1 MIQAGSLFFTNDQAM
16 SFTEPIFIFLFLPVV
31 LAVNFILPRSWR
43 NSFLLMASLLFYT
56 GVGGK
61 HVLVNYLAGLAI
73 NRAPEMKQ
81 KGFMLALGISANLAL
96 LGIFKY
102 SNFLIANL
110 NRVLVTLDMRPVWAP
125 YVTLPIGISFFT
137 FMGMSYLFDVYRQQI
152 RAERRLDT
160 FALYI
165 SLFPYL
171 LAGPIVRYT
180 EISRELIQ
188 RRINRAGFAEGI
200 RRFIVG
206 LGKKMLIANTLAVT
220 VDRIFLVPTGQLSPG
235 AAWFGAACYAL
246 QIYFDI
252 SGYSDMAIGLARM
265 LGFHCPE
272 NFNYPYV
279 AQSMTDF
286 WRRWHITLVNWF
298 RDYVFFP
305 MSYRRPGWRI
315 HLNLIIVFVL
325 VGLWHAAS
333 RSFIIWGMMHGT
345 LLVIERAG
353 LTKLLNR
360 LPRVVRHLY
369 VILVVVAGG
378 VFVRAET
385 FAQSMLLLKAM
396 MGFGAGVAG
405 TSALSAYL
413 NASLWLA
420 LAAGIIGSLPL
431 IPRLRAWQ
439 ERLAAG
445 VHGARTVFVETGAG
459 VLELT
464 ALAFVFLASVSLSA
478 AETYRAF
485 IYFRY

>member
-1 MIQAGSLFFTNDQAM
+1 M
-16 SFTEPIFIFLFLPVV
+16 SFTEPIFIFLFLPAL

-56 GVGGK
+56 SVGGK
-61 HVLVNYLAGLAI
+61 HVLVLLASVLINYLAGLAI
-73 NRAPEMKQ
+73 NRAPDMKR
-81 KGFMLALGISANLAL
+81 KGFVLALGISANLAL

-110 NRVLVTLDMRPVWAP
+110 DRALTTLDVPPVRMP

-152 RAERRLDT
+152 QAERRLDT

-180 EISRELIQ
+180 EIGRELIQ
-188 RRINRAGFAEGI
+188 RRINRADFAEGI

-206 LGKKMLIANTLAVT
+206 LGKKMLIANTLALT
-220 VDRIFLVPTGQLSPG
+220 VDRIFQVPLAQLSPR
-235 AAWFGAACYAL
+235 AAWLGATCYAI

-265 LGFHCPE
+265 LGFHFPE

-305 MSYRRPGWRI
+305 LSYRRPGWRI
-315 HLNLIIVFVL
+315 HLNLVLVFIL

-333 RSFIIWGMMHGT
+333 RSFIVWGLMHGS

-369 VILVVVAGG
+369 VILVVVVSG

-385 FAQSMLLLKAM
+385 FAQSMVMLKVM
-396 MGFGAGVAG
+396 MGLGAGVAS
-405 TSALSAYL
+405 TAALSAYL
-413 NASLWLA
+413 NASLCLA
-420 LAAGIIGSLPL
+420 LAAGIIGSVPL
-431 IPRLRAWQ
+431 IPWLRAWQ
-439 ERLAAG
+439 ERLIAG
-445 VHGARTVFVETGAG
+445 AHGARTIFLETGAG

-478 AETYRAF
+478 AGTYRAF

>member
-1 MIQAGSLFFTNDQAM
+1 M
-16 SFTEPIFIFLFLPVV
+16 SFTEPIFIFLFLPVL
-31 LAVNFILPRSWR
+31 LAVHFILPRSWR
-43 NSFLLMASLLFYT
+43 NLFLLMASLLFYT
-56 GVGGK
+56 SVGGK
-61 HVLVNYLAGLAI
+61 HVLVLLASVLINYLAGLAI

-81 KGFMLALGISANLAL
+81 KGFVLALGISANLAL
-96 LGIFKY
+96 LGVFKY

-110 NRVLVTLDMRPVWAP
+110 NRVLTTLDFQPVRMP

-137 FMGMSYLFDVYRQQI
+137 FMGMSYLFDVYRQQVQ
-152 RAERRLDT
+152 AERRLGT

-171 LAGPIVRYT
+171 LAGPIVRYP

-206 LGKKMLIANTLAVT
+206 LGKKMLIANTLALT
-220 VDRIFLVPTGQLSPG
+220 VDRVFQVPPGQLSAG
-235 AAWFGAACYAL
+235 AGWLGATCFAI

-265 LGFHCPE
+265 LGFHFPE

-279 AQSMTDF
+279 AQSLTDF

-305 MSYRRPGWRI
+305 LSYRRPGWRI
-315 HLNLIIVFVL
+315 QLNLVLVFIL

-333 RSFIIWGMMHGT
+333 RSFIIWGLMHGA

-369 VILVVVAGG
+369 VILVVVVSS

-385 FAQSMLLLKAM
+385 FAQSMAMLKVM
-396 MGFGAGVAG
+396 MGLGAGVAS
-405 TSALSAYL
+405 TSALSTYL
-413 NASLWLA
+413 NASLCLA

-431 IPRLRAWQ
+431 IPWLRAWQ
-439 ERLAAG
+439 ERL
-445 VHGARTVFVETGAG
+445 TAG

-478 AETYRAF
+478 AGTYRAF

>member
-1 MIQAGSLFFTNDQAM
+1 M
-16 SFTEPIFIFLFLPVV
+16 SFTEPIFIFLFLPAL

-56 GVGGK
+56 SVGGK
-61 HVLVNYLAGLAI
+61 HVLVLLASVLTNYLAGLAI
-73 NRAPEMKQ
+73 NRAPEMKP
-81 KGFMLALGISANLAL
+81 KGFLLALGISANLAL

-110 NRVLVTLDMRPVWAP
+110 NRALTTLDMPPVRMP

-152 RAERRLDT
+152 QAERRLDT

-180 EISRELIQ
+180 EIGRELIQ
-188 RRINRAGFAEGI
+188 RRINRADFAEGI

-206 LGKKMLIANTLAVT
+206 LGKKMLIANTLALT
-220 VDRIFLVPTGQLSPG
+220 VDRVFQVPPGQLSPG
-235 AAWFGAACYAL
+235 AAWLGATCYAI

-265 LGFHCPE
+265 VGFHFPE

-305 MSYRRPGWRI
+305 LSYRRPGWRI
-315 HLNLIIVFVL
+315 HLNLVLVFIL

-333 RSFIIWGMMHGT
+333 RSFIIWGLMHGA

-360 LPRVVRHLY
+360 LPRVARHLY
-369 VILVVVAGG
+369 VILVVVVSG

-385 FAQSMLLLKAM
+385 FAQSMVMLKAM
-396 MGFGAGVAG
+396 MGFGSGVG
-405 TSALSAYL
+405 SSAYL
-413 NASLWLA
+413 NASLCLA
-420 LAAGIIGSLPL
+420 LAAGIIGSVPL
-431 IPRLRAWQ
+431 IPWLRAWQ
-439 ERLAAG
+439 ERLSAG
-445 VHGARTVFVETGAG
+445 AHGTRTIFLDTGAG

-478 AETYRAF
+478 AGTYRAF